1 MKHPPQPLPFFK
13 YNGTGNDFI
22 LLDHRAGPAIDLADE
37 ALINRLCDRHF
48 GIGADGLIALQHAP
62 DLDFE
67 MKYYNAD
74 GREGSMC
81 GNGGRCTVAFA
92 DLLGIKKTH
101 YRFLAADGLH
111 EAYLRENGWVEL
123 KMGDVNTVET
133 GADFYFLN
141 TGSPHYVRF
150 VDDVHAVNVVEK
162 GREVR
167 YNERFL
173 AEGTN
178 VNFAAEE
185 GEGIAVVTYERGV
198 EDETLSC
205 GTGVTASA
213 LAAFIKKGLISEVQ
227 VRMPVRAKGG
237 KLEVRFRKTPAG
249 FSDIWL
255 CGPTQLVFEGRLKS

>member
-1 MKHPPQPLPFFK
+1 ME
-13 YNGTGNDFI
+13 T
-22 LLDHRAGPAIDLADE
+22 RAGSIRERLACLAKPARGARSMHFVHSCKIIDRQL
-37 ALINRLCDRHF
+37 
-48 GIGADGLIALQHAP
+48 
-62 DLDFE
+62 
-67 MKYYNAD
+67 
-74 GREGSMC
+74 
-81 GNGGRCTVAFA
+81 
-92 DLLGIKKTH
+92 
-101 YRFLAADGLH
+101 
-111 EAYLRENGWVEL
+111 
-123 KMGDVNTVET
+123 
-133 GADFYFLN
+133 
-141 TGSPHYVRF
+141 

-213 LAAFIKKGLISEVQ
+213 LAAFIKKGLNSEAQ
-227 VRMPVRAKGG
+227 ARMPVRAKGG
-237 KLEVRFRKTPAG
+237 MLEVRFRKTPAG